1 MKLIKVTKNNSIY
14 FEMSDGRLGVTYES
28 GYVRVSTKRSLPMMG
43 KLYQINKQVK
53 KTETFKPS
61 LYSRDGFDWE
71 YIERQLIMCPIQRLA
86 FLLAFDEANC
96 QPIKS
101 YKINYII
108 TKK

>member
-1 MKLIKVTKNNSIY
+1 
-14 FEMSDGRLGVTYES
+14 
-28 GYVRVSTKRSLPMMG
+28 MMG

-96 QPIKS
+96 QPVKPVQ
-101 YKINYII
+101 YINYII